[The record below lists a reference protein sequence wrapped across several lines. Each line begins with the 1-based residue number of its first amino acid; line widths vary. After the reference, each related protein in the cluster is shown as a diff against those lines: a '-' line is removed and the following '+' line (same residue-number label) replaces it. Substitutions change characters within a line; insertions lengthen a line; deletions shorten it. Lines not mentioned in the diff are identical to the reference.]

1 LLLLWS
7 TSRAEQRRQ
16 GTATT
21 RRRQVGTAAGRLLR
35 CGGRT
40 IFLAADISLVVET
53 GGSGRKRPSDQY
65 LAGLKRHCQ
74 GTLAERLSR
83 LMNLG
88 KAKKLRQ
95 GVRAD
100 RDPAAQRCQAQRI
113 QRLRSTAS
121 QSSGRGSLE
130 APKFPVPHAALN
142 LQGLFKGYRAV
153 TAAVPPAG
161 NSRSQPSAFL
171 PRLSACE
178 ETRDDAATQG
188 AVRLCFN

>member
-1 LLLLWS
+1 M
-7 TSRAEQRRQ
+7 
-16 GTATT
+16 
-21 RRRQVGTAAGRLLR
+21 
-35 CGGRT
+35 
-40 IFLAADISLVVET
+40 I
-53 GGSGRKRPSDQY
+53 
-65 LAGLKRHCQ
+65 
-74 GTLAERLSR
+74 
-83 LMNLG
+83 NLG

-161 NSRSQPSAFL
+161 DSRLQPSAFL
-171 PRLSACE
+171 PRLSAFE
-178 ETRDDAATQG
+178 DIRNDAATQG
-188 AVRLCFN
+188 AFRLCASHIQDAARFSVNQRAEQLFRHQVQDCALGQLPEQTECPALLSWKRP